1 MRNFAFLALL
11 LVACNVSSTEQLN
24 KAMDEVVTK
33 DGTPTIPISPDDNN
47 VNSILLILWTELN
60 DISEQVKLLAEKT
73 DTLESAMILMTN
85 RMGKLEDDLEEN
97 SQKLNEVTSAAAQG
111 NNDSSD
117 ITNELQQMNEKLAE
131 QDEKL
136 SELDNSIQSN
146 ATQLYDQD
154 IAMQQ
159 DLLNMTQQYQQ
170 DFAEVNNKISE
181 LELCCEQCQG
191 LNETV
196 SVNETVS
203 YRYEISQNDG
213 YSWDTARQY
222 CMNQGGDLAFHNL
235 DTIDKRE
242 QIICNTLGWCDD
254 HYADYLYWGVHK
266 RQGTSDIWEYLDG
279 KVAYDSDII
288 WYNETQKSEKTQ
300 DCGYMLVATGSSH
313 HMKVLSYV
321 CDSSSSIY
329 YAFCEFEV

>member
-1 MRNFAFLALL
+1 
-11 LVACNVSSTEQLN
+11 
-24 KAMDEVVTK
+24 MDEVITK
-33 DGTPTIPISPDDNN
+33 DGTSTVPISPDDNN

-73 DTLESAMILMTN
+73 DTLETAMILMTN
-85 RMGKLEDDLEEN
+85 KMGKLEDGLEEN
-97 SQKLNEVTSAAAQG
+97 SQKLNEVTSTGQG

-131 QDEKL
+131 QDAKL

-146 ATQLYDQD
+146 ATQLQNQD

-159 DLLNMTQQYQQ
+159 DLLNMTQTYQQ
-170 DFAEVNNKISE
+170 DFAEINNKISE
-181 LELCCEQCQG
+181 LEQCCGQCQG

-203 YRYEISQNDG
+203 YRYEISQNGG
-213 YSWDTARQY
+213 YSWNTARQY
-222 CMNQGGDLAFHNL
+222 CVDNGGDLAFHGL
-235 DTIDKRE
+235 DTIEKRDE
-242 QIICNTLGWCDD
+242 IICDTLGWCDN
-254 HYADYLYWGVHK
+254 HYDDYLWWGIHK

-279 KVAYDSDII
+279 TLAYDNDII
-288 WYNETQKSEKTQ
+288 WYNESQTSESEQ
-300 DCGYMLVATGSSH
+300 DCSSIRVYPGSSTY
-313 HMKVLSYV
+313 HMKAYSWD
-321 CDSSSSIY
+321 CDYSSSSISI